1 VDEPIEVLEQR
12 IDWLRAALREA
23 VITGDRESVRAL
35 RADLKQAEFDWEETL
50 AQLAGNAPQGPAHPA
65 DAQASLAV
73 HTSAAVGATSHREG
87 TPAGGPSHDAAV
99 GLDRAAV
106 RSGGRR
112 SRTAG
117 PLLPLREQVH
127 QALSLLTVPAA
138 PRLIATVHEAFFAT
152 IFPAARVTS
161 LRRDEERSFRT
172 APFARPY
179 YICAALTAGLL
190 APARGLLA
198 ISTWPMERRVIGP
211 LSSRVDFLTAAI
223 QVAEA
228 IGRLPG
234 PSPAASRLLWRFAA
248 SVPGAG
254 DNAATIQPQQVT
266 LAARAEMEI
275 HQETDLAIRRPAAQ
289 RARRQLDDAT
299 QLFGSRL
306 SVSTPRAGSHS
317 EGPAF

>member
-1 VDEPIEVLEQR
+1 LLEILGVVYSRVVDEPEVLEQH
-12 IDWLRAALREA
+12 IDQLRVAVREA
-23 VITGDRESVRAL
+23 VVAGDREGARAL
-35 RADLKQAEFDWEETL
+35 RAELKRAELAWEHVL
-50 AQLAGNAPQGPAHPA
+50 ARIEGRPPDDRALPGSQSEAGNRPGVQVSARE
-65 DAQASLAV
+65 AS
-73 HTSAAVGATSHREG
+73 RDE
-87 TPAGGPSHDAAV
+87 
-99 GLDRAAV
+99 
-106 RSGGRR
+106 GRR
-112 SRTAG
+112 AG

-127 QALSLLTVPAA
+127 QALGLLTVPAA
-138 PRLIATVHEAFFAT
+138 PRMIAAVHEAFFAST
-152 IFPAARVTS
+152 FPAARVTS

-179 YICAALTAGLL
+179 YICAALTADLL

-248 SVPGAG
+248 SIPGAAH
-254 DNAATIQPQQVT
+254 NAAALDPQQAA
-266 LAARAEMEI
+266 LAARAELEV
-275 HQETDLAIRRPAAQ
+275 HQAADLGVRRPAAQ
-289 RARRQLDDAT
+289 RARSRLDDAA

-306 SVSTPRAGSHS
+306 HVSKPGASGGSAS
-317 EGPAF
+317 